1 MKRSFEKTIM
11 KNKKWKLLLPAGV
24 VGIAIV
30 VLAVV
35 LWRPSSADPTPAP
48 VTITEVPQVEV
59 PREKYDVVV
68 VGTDPEGVTA
78 AVSAARN
85 GLKTLLVDSKDREIL
100 GGLFTLGWLNS
111 LDMNRMPDRKSY
123 YNKGLFK
130 EWFDQIEGDSFDIV
144 TAANAFHSMV
154 EAEENIEVRMG
165 LETIEPIVGATETG
179 EVVVIGVKLTLG
191 DGTSVEVSAS
201 AVIDATQDADIA
213 AAAGAEFTFGRED
226 IGDTELLMAVTPV
239 FKLTNVTPEVWG
251 KIKARLNGDE
261 SDGTGANDHSA
272 WGYGEMWDYPSTNPE
287 RIRSRG
293 LNLGRQN
300 DETMLV
306 NSVQIFGIDPFD
318 PASRE
323 EAYEIARKEVPLML
337 EHMKK
342 LYPEFASIGLGEF
355 APELYIRE
363 TRHLV
368 GMYRLNMIDL
378 LEQRTHPDD
387 IAYGSYPVDIQST
400 SAAKTD
406 RGAVLMAPKLY
417 GVPFGA
423 LVPQTIDGLLV
434 VGRSASFD
442 TLPHGSARVVPL
454 GMATGEAAGAA
465 VKIAL
470 DENVSLRELAA
481 SEQLVDKLQER
492 LTEQGMDLEAPK
504 TEPYAFISHP
514 AYEGLKAAASMGIAQ
529 GAYNNDF
536 NLNQESNPKRL
547 VQNLAGV
554 AKVHPEAFP
563 QSAAAAIEAM
573 TEDEKLAQ
581 LTLKQAAYTIAL
593 AVYGDTQLEGSLERL
608 NGEGI
613 ITNASLLTIE
623 DQQNLTNGDVYMLL
637 KDAVAKLTGVIY

>member
-1 MKRSFEKTIM
+1 MENR
-11 KNKKWKLLLPAGV
+11 KWKLLLPVGIVLMALIV
-24 VGIAIV
+24 VGTMLIAGGLV
-30 VLAVV
+30 GTKEKE
-35 LWRPSSADPTPAP
+35 TPPPP
-48 VTITEVPQVEV
+48 VTVTEVPQVET
-59 PREKYDVVV
+59 PKEKYDVIV

-85 GLKTLLVDSKDREIL
+85 GLKTLLVDGKDREIM

-111 LDMNRMPDRKSY
+111 LDMNRTPDGKDY

-144 TAANAFHSMV
+144 TAANAFHRMV

-165 LETIEPIVGATETG
+165 LEAIEPIVEESENGDSVVTGA
-179 EVVVIGVKLTLG
+179 KLTMG
-191 DGTSVEVSAS
+191 DGTSLQVSAS
-201 AVIDATQDADIA
+201 AVIDATQDADFA

-239 FKLTNVTPEVWG
+239 FKLTNVTPEVWS
-251 KIKARLNGDE
+251 KVKERLNGDE

-272 WGYGEMWDYPSTNPE
+272 WGYVEMWDYPSTNPE

-306 NSVQIFGIDPFD
+306 NSVQIFGVDPFD

-323 EAYEIARKEVPLML
+323 EAYEIARKELPLML

-342 LYPEFASIGLGEF
+342 LYPEFADIELGEL

-368 GMYRLNMIDL
+368 GMYRLNMVDL

-406 RGAVLMAPKLY
+406 RGAVLMGPKLY

-465 VKIAL
+465 VKVSL

-492 LTEQGMDLEAPK
+492 LTAQGMDLEAPK

-514 AYEGLKAAASMGIAQ
+514 AYEGLKAAVSMGIAQ
-529 GAYNNDF
+529 GAYKNDF
-536 NLNQESNPKRL
+536 ALDETSNPKRI
-547 VQNLAGV
+547 VNNMAGV
-554 AKVHPEAFP
+554 SKVYRDAFP
-563 QSAAAAIEAM
+563 HAAAAAIEGMA
-573 TEDEKLAQ
+573 DSDKQ
-581 LTLKQAAYTIAL
+581 PLTLEQAAYTIAISI
-593 AVYGDTQLEGSLERL
+593 YGEAQLEGSLARL
-608 NGEGI
+608 TEEGV
-613 ITNASLLTIE
+613 ITNETLSTIK
-623 DQQNLTNGDVYMLL
+623 DQQELTNGDVYLLL
-637 KDAVAKLTGVIY
+637 KDAVAKVAGVTY

>member
-1 MKRSFEKTIM
+1 M
-11 KNKKWKLLLPAGV
+11 KNRNWKLLLPVGV
-24 VGIAIV
+24 IGVAIIA
-30 VLAVV
+30 LAAV
-35 LWRPSSADPTPAP
+35 LWGKSSADPTPAP

-59 PREKYDVVV
+59 PMEHYDVIV

-111 LDMNRMPDRKSY
+111 LDMNRTPDDKDY
-123 YNKGLFK
+123 FNKGLFK

-165 LETIEPIVGATETG
+165 LEAIEPIVEESDAGVAAVTGA
-179 EVVVIGVKLTLG
+179 KLSMG
-191 DGTSVEVSAS
+191 DGTSIEVSAS
-201 AVIDATQDADIA
+201 AVIDATQDADFA

-239 FKLTNVTPEVWG
+239 FKLTNVTPEVWN
-251 KIKARLNGDE
+251 KVKERLNGDE
-261 SDGTGANDHSA
+261 YSGTGANDHSA
-272 WGYGEMWDYPSTNPE
+272 WGYIEMWDYPSSNPE

-323 EAYEIARKEVPLML
+323 DAYEIARKELPLML

-342 LYPEFASIGLGEF
+342 LYPEFADIELGEL

-387 IAYGSYPVDIQST
+387 IAYGSYPADIQST

-406 RGAVLMAPKLY
+406 RGAVLMDPKFY

-442 TLPHGSARVVPL
+442 TLPHASARVVPL

-465 VKIAL
+465 VKVAL
-470 DENVSLRELAA
+470 DENVSLRELAV

-492 LTEQGMDLEAPK
+492 LTEQGMDLKAPK
-504 TEPYAFISHP
+504 TEPYEFISHP
-514 AYEGLKAAASMGIAQ
+514 AYEGLKAAVSMGITQ
-529 GAYNNDF
+529 GGYKNDF
-536 NLNQESNPKRL
+536 FLDELSNPQRF
-547 VQNLAGV
+547 VNNMAGV
-554 AKVHPEAFP
+554 TKAHRNVFP
-563 QSAAAAIEAM
+563 HSALAAIEEM

-581 LTLKQAAYTIAL
+581 LTLEQAAYTIAVV
-593 AVYGDTQLEGSLERL
+593 VYGDAQLEGSLERL
-608 NGEGI
+608 TEEGI
-613 ITNASLLTIE
+613 ITSATIQTIQ
-623 DQQNLTNGDVYMLL
+623 DQQGLTNGDVYMLI
-637 KDAVAKLTGVIY
+637 KDAVAKLAGVIY

>member
-1 MKRSFEKTIM
+1 ME
-11 KNKKWKLLLPAGV
+11 NKKWKLLLPVGIVLMALIV
-24 VGIAIV
+24 VGTMLIAGGLV
-30 VLAVV
+30 ETKEKES
-35 LWRPSSADPTPAP
+35 PPPP
-48 VTITEVPQVEV
+48 VTVTEVPQVET
-59 PREKYDVVV
+59 PQEKYDVIV

-85 GLKTLLVDSKDREIL
+85 GLKTLLVDGKDREIM

-111 LDMNRMPDRKSY
+111 LDMNRTPDGKDY

-144 TAANAFHSMV
+144 TAANAFHRMV

-165 LETIEPIVGATETG
+165 LEAIEPIVEESENGDT
-179 EVVVIGVKLTLG
+179 VVTGVKLAMG
-191 DGTSVEVSAS
+191 DGTSLQVSAS
-201 AVIDATQDADIA
+201 AVIDATQDADFA

-239 FKLTNVTPEVWG
+239 FKLTNVTPEVWN
-251 KIKARLNGDE
+251 KVKERLNGDE

-272 WGYGEMWDYPSTNPE
+272 WGYVEMWDYPSTNPE

-306 NSVQIFGIDPFD
+306 NSVQIFDVDPFD

-323 EAYEIARKEVPLML
+323 EAYEIARKELPLML

-342 LYPEFASIGLGEF
+342 LYPEFADIELGEL

-368 GMYRLNMIDL
+368 GMYRLNMVDL

-406 RGAVLMAPKLY
+406 RGAVLMGPKLY

-465 VKIAL
+465 VKVAL

-492 LTEQGMDLEAPK
+492 LTEQGMDLQAPK
-504 TEPYAFISHP
+504 TEPYPFISHP
-514 AYEGLKAAASMGIAQ
+514 AYEGLKAAVSMGIAQ
-529 GAYNNDF
+529 GAYKNEFALD
-536 NLNQESNPKRL
+536 EASNPKRI
-547 VQNLAGV
+547 VNNMAGV
-554 AKVHPEAFP
+554 SKVYRDAFP
-563 QSAAAAIEAM
+563 HSAAAAIEGMA
-573 TEDEKLAQ
+573 DSDKQ
-581 LTLKQAAYTIAL
+581 PLTLEQAAYTIASSI
-593 AVYGDTQLEGSLERL
+593 YGDAQLEGSLARL
-608 NGEGI
+608 TEAGV
-613 ITNASLLTIE
+613 ITNETLSTIE
-623 DQQNLTNGDVYMLL
+623 DKQELTNGDVYMLL
-637 KDAVAKLTGVIY
+637 KDAVAKVAGVTY